1 MKKLI
6 VLISIS
12 ILSQAF
18 PVMAKEGAMCD
29 YYYNNVQRKEKL
41 IRNYGPTLSSMA
53 KEKLFGGLNNDTK
66 GCVGDC
72 EGHKFKYCNDIAKWI
87 SK

>member
-1 MKKLI
+1 M
-6 VLISIS
+6 S
-12 ILSQAF
+12 
-18 PVMAKEGAMCD
+18 KEGAMC
-29 YYYNNVQRKEKL
+29 YFYYNNVQRKEKL
-41 IRNYGPTLSSMA
+41 IRNYEPTLSSMA

-66 GCVGDC
+66 GCIGDC

>member
-1 MKKLI
+1 M
-6 VLISIS
+6 S
-12 ILSQAF
+12 
-18 PVMAKEGAMCD
+18 KEGAMCD

-41 IRNYGPTLSSMA
+41 IRNYEPTLSSMA

-66 GCVGDC
+66 GCIGDC